1 MPSPRQT
8 VESIWRAAVQAV
20 DSTRLVQQAIRVE
33 AENLVIAGVRIPLSK
48 LRRIEVVGAGKAG
61 AGMAVG
67 VEESLTV
74 AFRSTKEG
82 SFAERKATVPSP
94 IPLSGWVNVPADCVR
109 SLHWITLHAA
119 RPAGI
124 NEPTDAGV
132 AGSEEILRRVSA
144 LGPGDLCL
152 VLISGGGSALLPA
165 PIEGVSLADKAAT
178 IRCMSLAGA
187 GIDEL
192 NCVRRQLSRI
202 KGGGLARA
210 CQAQWMITL
219 VISDVIGDPLEVIA
233 SGPTIEFP
241 PEPER
246 ALELLERFSPGLG
259 GVSAAVVSALR
270 KQLAELPTG
279 GATSLLTRSVSEG
292 SPVTRSRTGD
302 TPALRHPGASD
313 GHIENVPHERF
324 VSVIGN
330 NQTAVDAAAQEARSL
345 GLDVRVV
352 GVGLAGEA
360 KTVGRELAE
369 ECLRLQRTIT
379 RPLCIISGG
388 EPVVRVEK
396 RSGPQKG
403 GRNQELALAALCR
416 LIEAQATGI
425 TILSGGTDGEDGPT
439 NAAGAIANSTVAQ
452 SATTQHLDPLQ
463 PLLDHNSY
471 PFFEQ
476 TGGLLITGPTH
487 TNVMDVRVALVEPW
501 SDESCG
507 RGTDH

>member
-1 MPSPRQT
+1 MNSSPRQT
-8 VESIWRAAVQAV
+8 VKTIWRAAVRAV
-20 DSTRLVQQAIRVE
+20 DSSRLVQQAIRVE
-33 AENLVIAGVRIPLSK
+33 GDSLVIAGMQIPLSQ

-61 AGMAVG
+61 AGMARG
-67 VEESLTV
+67 VEESDLPASIT
-74 AFRSTKEG
+74 
-82 SFAERKATVPSP
+82 
-94 IPLSGWVNVPADCVR
+94 LSGWVNVPADCVQ
-109 SLHWITLHAA
+109 LLPHITLHPA

-124 NEPTDAGV
+124 NEPTDVGL

-178 IRCMSLAGA
+178 IRSLSLAGA
-187 GIDEL
+187 GIEEL

-210 CQAQWMITL
+210 CRAQWMITL

-233 SGPTIEFP
+233 SGPTIDFP

-246 ALELLERFSPGLG
+246 ALELLERFSPGLM
-259 GVSAAVVSALR
+259 GVPAAVVHALR
-270 KQLAELPTG
+270 KQIERHDSQVPP
-279 GATSLLTRSVSEG
+279 TRSVSEG
-292 SPVTRSRTGD
+292 EP
-302 TPALRHPGASD
+302 PGSSD
-313 GHIENVPHERF
+313 GHVANLPHERA
-324 VSVIGN
+324 VSIIGN
-330 NQTAVDAAAQEARSL
+330 NQTAVDAAEREARSL
-345 GLDVRVV
+345 GLDVRVL

-360 KTVGRELAE
+360 KSVGRELAE
-369 ECLRLQRTIT
+369 ECLRLQPTLT
-379 RPLCIISGG
+379 RPLCLISGG

-396 RSGPQKG
+396 RAGQQKG

-416 LIEAQATGI
+416 LVEAQATGI

-439 NAAGAIANSTVAQ
+439 NAAGAIADSAVAQ
-452 SATTQHLDPLQ
+452 SAATQHLDPLP
-463 PLLDHNSY
+463 PLHNHNSF

-487 TNVMDVRVALVEPW
+487 TNVMDVRVALVEPLKRV
-501 SDESCG
+501 EG
-507 RGTDH
+507 